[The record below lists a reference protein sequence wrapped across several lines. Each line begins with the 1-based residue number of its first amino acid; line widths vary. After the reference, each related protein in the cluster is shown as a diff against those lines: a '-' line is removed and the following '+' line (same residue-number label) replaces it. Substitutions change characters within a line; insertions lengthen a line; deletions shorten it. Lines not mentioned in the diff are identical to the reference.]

1 MSDRMPRYDVRNDG
15 VGPYAVFYCER
26 DGREYRSAP
35 DIGGAIAQDVGRKAL
50 GGFLRNVP
58 IVGGAVADGV
68 AGQDPR
74 YVYSLNP
81 QQLQAAWDQ
90 VKDRFHECPT
100 CKRLICPSDWD
111 AQSGFC
117 EDDSP
122 RKDDIAR
129 AQAEQTGAA
138 LKGFA
143 NAFGL
148 GDAVKKAA
156 EAAKQAQAGMAR
168 CPKDNAMF
176 PAGTKFCPDHGVPL
190 VQPTAQAPAAPQ
202 AAAGPKFCSNC
213 GQETKGAKF
222 CPNCG
227 QQQF

>member
-1 MSDRMPRYDVRNDG
+1 MADRMPRYDVRNDG
-15 VGPYAVFYCER
+15 VGPYAIFYCER
-26 DGREYRSAP
+26 DEREYRSAP

-74 YVYSLNP
+74 YVYSLTP
-81 QQLQAAWDQ
+81 QQLQAAWNQ

-129 AQAEQTGAA
+129 AQAEQAGAM

-143 NAFGL
+143 NVFGV
-148 GDAVKKAA
+148 GDAIQRA
-156 EAAKQAQAGMAR
+156 EERAQQAQAMMAR
-168 CPKDNAMF
+168 CPTDGRLF
-176 PAGTKFCPDHGVPL
+176 PVGTKFCPDHGVAL
-190 VQPTAQAPAAPQ
+190 IQPTPAAPKM
-202 AAAGPKFCSNC
+202 AKCPVDGELFPAG
-213 GQETKGAKF
+213 TRF
-222 CPNCG
+222 CPNHG
-227 QQQF
+227 KELIQPS

>member
-26 DGREYRSAP
+26 DGNQYRSAP
-35 DIGGAIAQDVGRKAL
+35 DVGGAIAQDIGRKAL

-74 YVYSLNP
+74 YVYSLSP
-81 QQLQAAWDQ
+81 QQLQAAWNQ
-90 VKDRFHECPT
+90 VKDKFHECPT

-111 AQSGFC
+111 GQSGFC
-117 EDDSP
+117 ADDSS

-129 AQAEQTGAA
+129 AQAEQAGAM

-143 NAFGL
+143 NVFGV
-148 GDAVKKAA
+148 GDAIQKAQEHA
-156 EAAKQAQAGMAR
+156 QQAQGMMAR
-168 CPKDNAMF
+168 CPTDGKLFPPGTKFCPDHGIALIQPTPAAPKMAKCPVDGELF
-176 PAGTKFCPDHGVPL
+176 PAGTKFCPNHGKEL
-190 VQPTAQAPAAPQ
+190 IQP
-202 AAAGPKFCSNC
+202 S
-213 GQETKGAKF
+213 
-222 CPNCG
+222 
-227 QQQF
+227 